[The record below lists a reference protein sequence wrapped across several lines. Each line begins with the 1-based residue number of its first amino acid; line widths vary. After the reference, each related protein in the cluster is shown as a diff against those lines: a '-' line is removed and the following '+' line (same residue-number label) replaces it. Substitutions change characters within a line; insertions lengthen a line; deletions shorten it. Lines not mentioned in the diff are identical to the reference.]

1 MTIRMDLG
9 RESYDITLERGC
21 LKRAGELLDL
31 DRKVF
36 IVTDDNVPRE
46 YAETIASACAKPFIR
61 VVPHGEGSKDFSV
74 LTELLT
80 AMLSEGF
87 TRGDCVA
94 AVGGGVM
101 GDLAGFTAACYMR
114 GIDFYNIPTTVLSQ
128 VDSSIGGKTA
138 VNLAGVKNIAGAFW
152 QPKAV
157 LIDPDT
163 LETLP
168 ERQRSNGYAEA
179 LKAGVIAD
187 EALFSLFESGN
198 AAGQPEKVIE
208 AALLVKKKVVEEDE
222 REKGLRK
229 TLNFGHT
236 IGHGIESV
244 TGLLHGECVALGMLP
259 MCSESLRER
268 LLPILESMNLK
279 TEVKADPDEV
289 YRTLLHDKKM
299 GDGEI
304 TVVRSDRPG
313 SCFLEKV
320 PPETLLQRI
329 RMVVKP

>member
-46 YAETIASACAKPFIR
+46 YAETIASACARPFIR
-61 VVPHGEGSKDFSV
+61 LVPHGEGSKDFSV

-198 AAGQPEKVIE
+198 AAGLPEKVIE

-289 YRTLLHDKKM
+289 YRALLHDKKM

-313 SCFLEKV
+313 SCFLENV

-329 RMVVKP
+329 RTVVKP